1 MITGMNLWDTGVWSF
16 VVTITILFSAMMLAN
31 ILRNTVK
38 FIRRLMIPSA
48 VVGGFI
54 ILVINFAV
62 KELSGTAL
70 L

>member
-62 KELSGTAL
+62 KELTGTAL